1 MRDTIKCKGLFLI
14 LPFDNVVAQ
23 FIGQLC
29 LMNQATTKSI
39 FLPFVFCFAGM
50 SNPPYGGVEPP
61 FLKGD
66 LAGFLDEV
74 MRDTIKC
81 KGFFLILPFDN
92 VVAQFIGQLCLMNQ
106 ATTKSIFLPF
116 VFCFA
121 GMSNPPYGGVD
132 PPFLKGDLKT
142 M

>member
-1 MRDTIKCKGLFLI
+1 
-14 LPFDNVVAQ
+14 
-23 FIGQLC
+23 
-29 LMNQATTKSI
+29 MNQATTKSI

-81 KGFFLILPFDN
+81 KDLPH
-92 VVAQFIGQLCLMNQ
+92 
-106 ATTKSIFLPF
+106 
-116 VFCFA
+116 FA
-121 GMSNPPYGGVD
+121 FWQCSCPIYGVIVPDESGNR
-132 PPFLKGDLKT
+132 
-142 M
+142 